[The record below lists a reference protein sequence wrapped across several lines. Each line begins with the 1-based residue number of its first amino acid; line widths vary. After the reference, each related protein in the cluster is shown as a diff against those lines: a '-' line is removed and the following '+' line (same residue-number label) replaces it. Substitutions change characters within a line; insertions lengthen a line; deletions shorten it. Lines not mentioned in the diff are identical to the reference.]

1 MKKISKFILL
11 IILLLTLTS
20 CGNHIEDKNGPD
32 DFTLET
38 ITEEDILNGYSVVSV
53 KQSLVRKNNE
63 YKYSVKKLSGVEE
76 IFKGSFKDEDVAI
89 TLDTSVESG
98 NAQIVLV
105 YKGMILKRFLLNS
118 ENQVFSMTGLN
129 GEIKILVAGES
140 AKVNVNFI
148 VESSK
153 GIS

>member
-1 MKKISKFILL
+1 MRYF
-11 IILLLTLTS
+11 
-20 CGNHIEDKNGPD
+20 EDKNGPD

>member
-1 MKKISKFILL
+1 MCTPIF
-11 IILLLTLTS
+11 
-20 CGNHIEDKNGPD
+20 GMRYFEDKNGPD

-89 TLDTSVESG
+89 TLD
-98 NAQIVLV
+98 
-105 YKGMILKRFLLNS
+105 NS
-118 ENQVFSMTGLN
+118 DHHLAIDYDG
-129 GEIKILVAGES
+129 
-140 AKVNVNFI
+140 VNVYDQYENFYGHYPTEEEAI
-148 VESSK
+148 AALDRVKKE
-153 GIS
+153 GGC